1 MSGYL
6 VGALIVLFILVT
18 AGGLVIFNGLISLR
32 NEIRRSWSNIDVL
45 LKQRFDEIPRLVE
58 VCQGYMKHEREVLQ
72 LVIQA
77 RSRIASAHGLSEQTR
92 AQDGLSD
99 AIRSLFAVVERYPDL
114 KANESFLK
122 LQQRI
127 TELENQIADRREFYN
142 QFVTAYNTRRE
153 SFPDLLIAGPLG
165 FKPAEWWKVGS
176 AAERRNPA
184 VDLFPS

>member
-6 VGALIVLFILVT
+6 IGALVVLLILGA
-18 AGGLVIFNGLISLR
+18 AGVLVIFNGLVSLR

-58 VCQGYMKHEREVLQ
+58 VCKGYMKHEREVLQ
-72 LVIQA
+72 LVVEA
-77 RSRIASAHGLSEQTR
+77 RSMIASARGLSEQTR
-92 AQDGLSD
+92 AEDGLSD

-127 TELENQIADRREFYN
+127 SELENQIADRREFYN

-153 SFPDLLIAGPLG
+153 SFPDLLVAGPFG
-165 FKPAEWWKVGS
+165 FKPAEWWKVRS

-184 VDLFPS
+184 VDLRPS